1 MPPGR
6 LAASLPG
13 MKVALDPD
21 KHAWHPSLLPGQIV
35 LVSTV
40 SPDGA
45 PNVAPKSWV
54 TMAAFAGPVVA
65 FGCTEEHL
73 TLRNAEATGE
83 FVLNAVD
90 ESLAARVWELPRWHG
105 EERIRR
111 SGLTLEPAR
120 RVRPPLVAECR
131 AHLECVL
138 DDVKRWGAEALVFGR
153 IVAASIEEECLA
165 GPLAEQYAR
174 LGPVFFLEEGV
185 YAPLATPRRV
195 R

>member
-1 MPPGR
+1 
-6 LAASLPG
+6 
-13 MKVALDPD
+13 MKLALDPD
-21 KHAWHPSLLPGQIV
+21 KRAWHPSLLPGQIV

-40 SPDGA
+40 SPAGV

-65 FGCTEEHL
+65 FGCTDDHL

-83 FVLNAVD
+83 FVLNTVG
-90 ESLAARVWELPRWHG
+90 EPLAARVWQLPRWHG

-111 SGLTLEPAR
+111 SGLTLAPAR
-120 RVRPPLVAECR
+120 RVRPPLVAECP
-131 AHLECVL
+131 AHLECEL

-153 IVAASIEEECLA
+153 IVAASIERECLDA
-165 GPLAEQYAR
+165 PLADQYAR

-185 YAPLATPRRV
+185 YAPLAAPQRAR
-195 R
+195 